1 MFTDHMNSPLGLIE
15 IKASD
20 IGITQVIFC
29 GDDLKTSTNSNETT
43 DACKLQL
50 IEYFNGERK
59 IFNLP
64 LDQQGTQFQESIWH
78 CLVDIP
84 FGQTMSYGDIAHKI
98 NNPKSVR
105 AVGGANGRNPI
116 SIIVPCHRVIGA
128 SGTLTGYAGGIERK
142 LWLLKHE
149 GIAVKNSK
157 ENAKLDISNVLS
169 LRQDKTQF
177 LK

>member
-1 MFTDHMNSPLGLIE
+1 MFIDYMNSPLGLIE
-15 IKASD
+15 IKATLV
-20 IGITQVIFC
+20 GIAHVIFC
-29 GDDLKTSTNSNETT
+29 GEDLKKEINSNTTT

-50 IEYFNGERK
+50 NEYFDSTRK
-59 IFNLP
+59 TFDLP
-64 LDQQGTQFQESIWH
+64 LDQQGTPFQTAIWQ
-78 CLVDIP
+78 CLTDIP
-84 FGQTMSYGDIAHKI
+84 FGKTMSYGEIAHKI

-149 GIAVKNSK
+149 GIEVKNTK
-157 ENAKLDISNVLS
+157 EHAKLDIKNVLHV
-169 LRQDKTQF
+169 RQDKTQF